1 MANLF
6 KLWRCGYYVTFYFR
20 KSIWRL
26 GGLFL
31 INEQAVF
38 WSRVLTELTLS
49 FHIIYATI
57 GVGIPLMIMI
67 AQWVGIKNND
77 EHYILLARRWTRGFV
92 ITVAVGVV
100 TGTAI
105 GLQLSLLWPN
115 FMQLAGQVIALPLFM
130 ETFAFFFEAIFLG
143 IYLYT
148 WDRFDNQKKH
158 MLLLIPVAIGA
169 SMSAV
174 FITIVNAFMN
184 APQGF
189 EIVDGQLVNIQPLI
203 AMFNPAMPT
212 KVAHVVVT
220 AYMTS
225 AFVLASIAA
234 YRLLKGS
241 DHVYHKKALY
251 LLMKLGLIFSIAA
264 ALIGDFSGKYLAEY
278 QPEKLAAAE
287 WHFETEEG
295 ASLILFGI
303 MNDGEVKYEIR
314 IPFALS
320 ILAHSHP
327 TAEVIG
333 LEEYPK
339 DEWPPLYIHYLFNI
353 MVFIGMF
360 MTLVSFLYVAAVTRR
375 WTFVKSKWFGWVMV
389 AGGPLSMIAI
399 EAGWWL
405 AEVGRQPWILR
416 GIMRTEHGA
425 TTSGSVDLMFIL
437 FCILYIVLGI
447 GSVVVLNRMFRSNP
461 IEREIADRQSEKK
474 GEIQ

>member
-1 MANLF
+1 M
-6 KLWRCGYYVTFYFR
+6 G
-20 KSIWRL
+20 
-26 GGLFL
+26 
-31 INEQAVF
+31 NEEAVF
-38 WSRVLTELTLS
+38 FSRVLTELTLS

-67 AQWVGIKNND
+67 AQWVGIKKND
-77 EHYILLARRWTRGFV
+77 EHYILLARRWARGFV

-115 FMQLAGQVIALPLFM
+115 FMELAGNVIALPLFM

-148 WDRFDNQKKH
+148 WDRFENQKKH
-158 MLLLIPVAIGA
+158 LLLLIPVAVGA
-169 SMSAV
+169 SFSAV

-189 EIVDGQLVNIQPLI
+189 DLVNGELININPLL

-234 YRLLKGS
+234 FRLLKGS
-241 DHVYHKKALY
+241 NHEYHKKALF
-251 LLMKLGLIFSIAA
+251 LTMKLGLIFSIATA
-264 ALIGDFSGKYLAEY
+264 IIGDFSGKYLAEY

-287 WHFETEEG
+287 WHFETEEN
-295 ASLILFGI
+295 APLIMYGI
-303 MNDGEVKYEIR
+303 LDDGEVKYAIK
-314 IPFALS
+314 IPYGLS
-320 ILAHSHP
+320 VLAHSNP
-327 TAEVIG
+327 FAEVQG
-333 LEEYPK
+333 LNDFPE
-339 DEWPPLYIHYLFNI
+339 DEIPPLYIHYLFDL
-353 MVFIGMF
+353 MVTIGVGL
-360 MTLVSFLYVAAVTRR
+360 TALSALYVFAVGRKWSFIHT
-375 WTFVKSKWFGWVMV
+375 KWFRWLLV
-389 AGGPLSMIAI
+389 ATGPLAMLAI

-416 GIMRTEHGA
+416 KIMRVEDAA
-425 TTSGSVDLMFIL
+425 TTSGQVDLMLVLFAGLYLIL
-437 FCILYIVLGI
+437 GV
-447 GSVVVLNRMFRSNP
+447 GSVVVSTTHVQKESSRTRNRRP
-461 IEREIADRQSEKK
+461 TQRT
-474 GEIQ
+474 GW

>member
-1 MANLF
+1 M
-6 KLWRCGYYVTFYFR
+6 
-20 KSIWRL
+20 
-26 GGLFL
+26 
-31 INEQAVF
+31 INESAVF
-38 WSRVLTELTLS
+38 WSRVLTETTLT

-67 AQWVGIKNND
+67 AQWVGYRNND
-77 EHYILLARRWTRGFV
+77 EHYLLLARRWTRGFV

-148 WDRFDNQKKH
+148 WDRFDSPRKH

-174 FITIVNAFMN
+174 FITIVNSFMN

-189 EIVDGQLVNIQPLI
+189 DIVDGELVNIQPLI

-212 KVAHVVVT
+212 KVAHVLVS

-234 YRLLKGS
+234 IRLLKGS
-241 DHVYHKKALY
+241 NHIYHKKALF
-251 LLMKLGLIFSIAA
+251 LLMKLGIIFSFAT

-287 WHFETEEG
+287 WHFETAEN

-303 MNDGEVKYEIR
+303 LDDGEVKYQIEI
-314 IPFALS
+314 PYALS
-320 ILAHSHP
+320 ILAHSNP
-327 TAEVIG
+327 FAEVIG
-333 LEEYPK
+333 LEEYPV
-339 DEWPPLYIHYLFNI
+339 DEIPPLYIHYLFNI

-360 MTLVSFLYVAAVTRR
+360 LLLVSLVYIIGKMRKWKLIGKR
-375 WTFVKSKWFGWVMV
+375 WFWRVIV
-389 AGGPLSMIAI
+389 AGGPLSIIAI

-416 GIMRTEHGA
+416 GIMRTEQGA
-425 TTSGSVDLMFIL
+425 TTSEQVDTMLIL
-437 FCILYIVLGI
+437 FCILYLVLGI
-447 GSVVVLNRMFRSNP
+447 GSAVVLRRMFRSNT
-461 IEREIADRQSEKK
+461 IEKEIAEREAEKR
-474 GEIQ
+474 GDMAQ